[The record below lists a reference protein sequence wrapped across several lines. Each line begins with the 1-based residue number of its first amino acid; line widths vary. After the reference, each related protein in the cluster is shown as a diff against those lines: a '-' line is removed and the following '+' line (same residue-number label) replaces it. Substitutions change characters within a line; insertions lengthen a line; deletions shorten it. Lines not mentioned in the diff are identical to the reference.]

1 MTIAVDT
8 SGLSVAW
15 WKEPTKDQWFARAAA
30 ARVAKGQRGAATS
43 VQAVSFFSRP
53 LRLAS
58 GSYFKDATTPAAAPL
73 GNRAAP
79 SPYK

>member
-1 MTIAVDT
+1 VT
-8 SGLSVAW
+8 
-15 WKEPTKDQWFARAAA
+15 
-30 ARVAKGQRGAATS
+30 KGQRGAAID
-43 VQAVSFFSRP
+43 VPAQAVSLFSRP

-79 SPYK
+79 SPYKRLHPINQ